1 MNNLPQHRSSR
12 RLAFEELLMLSLRT
26 LKLALSALLLTAF
39 AMPALAQNRPNRDET
54 IKYINNVIGKSVPV
68 VLTETRHGPMQ
79 TTHHG
84 LSYDASSKSYRTAL
98 VERLEARVDGY
109 NLRVD
114 ATTSRSGW
122 NFRNMKALEDVAAL
136 VVGSNGERTNTEVRR
151 VRVSFHTASVR
162 NKVSQDISH
171 NGRVAKSET
180 INESSIDFV
189 TFYYRSADPDDAK
202 RLRNALLRL
211 KELDDEEKDPFLN

>member
-1 MNNLPQHRSSR
+1 
-12 RLAFEELLMLSLRT
+12 MLQRRT
-26 LKLALSALLLTAF
+26 LKFALFALLVQAF
-39 AMPALAQNRPNRDET
+39 AMPALAQNRPNREET

-68 VLTETRHGPMQ
+68 VLTETREGPMQ
-79 TTHHG
+79 MTYHG
-84 LSYDASSKSYRTAL
+84 LSYDANTKSYRTAL
-98 VERLEARVDGY
+98 VERLDARVDGY

-114 ATTSRSGW
+114 ATTARSGW
-122 NFRNMKALEDVAAL
+122 NFRNMQSLEDINAL

-151 VRVSFHTASVR
+151 VRVKFHTASVR
-162 NKVSQDISH
+162 NKVSQEISH

-180 INESSIDFV
+180 IEESSINFV
-189 TFYYRSADPDDAK
+189 TFFYRSADPDDAK

>member
-1 MNNLPQHRSSR
+1 MLR
-12 RLAFEELLMLSLRT
+12 RLP
-26 LKLALSALLLTAF
+26 LKFALIALLVQAF
-39 AMPALAQNRPNRDET
+39 AMPALAQNRPNREET
-54 IKYINNVIGKSVPV
+54 VKYINNVIGKSVPA

-79 TTHHG
+79 LTYHG
-84 LSYDASSKSYRTAL
+84 LSYDPSNKSYRTAL

-114 ATTSRSGW
+114 ATTARSGW
-122 NFRNMKALEDVAAL
+122 NFRNMKSLEDVTAL
-136 VVGSNGERTNTEVRR
+136 VVGTGGERTNTEVRR
-151 VRVSFHTASVR
+151 VRVTFHTASVR

-180 INESSIDFV
+180 IQESSIDFV
-189 TFYYRSADPDDAK
+189 TFFYRSADPDDAK